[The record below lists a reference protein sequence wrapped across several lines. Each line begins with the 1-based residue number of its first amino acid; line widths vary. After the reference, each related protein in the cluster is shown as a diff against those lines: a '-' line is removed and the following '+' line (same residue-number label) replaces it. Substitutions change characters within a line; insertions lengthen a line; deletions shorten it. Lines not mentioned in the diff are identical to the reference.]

1 MKQSVVD
8 VDRIKKR
15 IEGLQKM
22 ESEMDNIIEDLTK
35 NLEWEERRREMVRI
49 RIEELE
55 MLLKFTD
62 TTDVTRAAVAP
73 TPLTPI

>member
-8 VDRIKKR
+8 VGRIKSR
-15 IEGLQKM
+15 IEGLQKV
-22 ESEMDNIIEDLTK
+22 ESEIDSVIEDLTR
-35 NLEWEERRREMVRI
+35 NVDWEERRREMVRI

-62 TTDVTRAAVAP
+62 TTEVTRDAVSP
-73 TPLTPI
+73 TPLDPI

>member
-73 TPLTPI
+73 TPLLPI